1 MVLGEQGN
9 GDRLRGL
16 LGGCAAF
23 LLVPVAALAQGG
35 ETSPTLSASSATL
48 DTPLTAEELAWAQA
62 AWAYFAGP
70 PLGGDVP
77 PPAQS
82 APGLGLVPFQAESPF
97 ATPWSMGDQ
106 VAATVLAHRLGL
118 IADREFDQRLSKL
131 LALLNTMPL
140 AFGELPNR
148 FYSPESGAMLGEDLA
163 EGQAGWSAVDT
174 GRLLVWLK
182 IAAVEQP
189 EFASFIRNAVGRF
202 SVCGVVSDEGR
213 LQRTRPGENGTEYA
227 AETSRGYDSY
237 AVQGYRA
244 WGLDVPIPETEP
256 AASEIEIDGV
266 RFPLSEDVSSQ
277 APIMTTPPA
286 YMGLEFKFLTLGPM
300 SGEEVAGG
308 LPSED
313 LMTAVYDL
321 QARRLTEDGL
331 PTARADFRRSEEP
344 FTLYGTVL
352 ANGYAWSTVD
362 PNGTVHPGL
371 DLISTRAVFAL
382 DAFFDGEV
390 IDSLRAITAELYDPA
405 SGWYEGRYEATGAYE
420 TTRTSA
426 TNAFVLEAIAYRHL
440 GALFPKEAWP
450 GELGPATS
458 VGATCRLPLA
468 APQPT

>member
-1 MVLGEQGN
+1 M
-9 GDRLRGL
+9 
-16 LGGCAAF
+16 
-23 LLVPVAALAQGG
+23 
-35 ETSPTLSASSATL
+35 
-48 DTPLTAEELAWAQA
+48 
-62 AWAYFAGP
+62 
-70 PLGGDVP
+70 
-77 PPAQS
+77 
-82 APGLGLVPFQAESPF
+82 
-97 ATPWSMGDQ
+97 
-106 VAATVLAHRLGL
+106 
-118 IADREFDQRLSKL
+118 
-131 LALLNTMPL
+131 

-148 FYSPESGAMLGEDLA
+148 FYSTDTGAMLGEDLA
-163 EGQAGWSAVDT
+163 EGQAGWSAVDA

-182 IAAVEQP
+182 IAAVEHP

-202 SVCGVVSDEGR
+202 SVCGVVSDDGR
-213 LQRTRPGENGTEYA
+213 LQRSRPGENGTEYA
-227 AETSRGYDSY
+227 AETPRGYDSY

-244 WGLDVPIPETEP
+244 WGLDVPIPETGP

-266 RFPLSEDVSSQ
+266 RFPLNENVMEQ
-277 APIMTTPPA
+277 APVMTTPPA
-286 YMGLEFKFLTLGPM
+286 YMGLEFGFLTLGPL
-300 SGEEVAGG
+300 SGEEMAAG
-308 LPSED
+308 LPAGD

-321 QARRLTEDGL
+321 QARRLTKDGL

-352 ANGYAWSTVD
+352 ANGYPWSTVD
-362 PNGTVHPGL
+362 PNGTVYPGL

-440 GALFPKEAWP
+440 GALFPKAAWP
-450 GELGPATS
+450 EELGPATS

-468 APQPT
+468 ASPPT